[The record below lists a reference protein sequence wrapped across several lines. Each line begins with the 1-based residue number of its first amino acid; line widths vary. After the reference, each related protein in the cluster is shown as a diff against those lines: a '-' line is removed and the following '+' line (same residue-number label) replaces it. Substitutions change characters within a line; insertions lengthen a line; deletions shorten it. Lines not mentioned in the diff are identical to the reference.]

1 MVVNIFSQRET
12 EKARTD
18 FSSNG
23 LMLYNIPK
31 EQPPQSVGKSLIVC
45 ENPWRDA
52 DFWGNYPRSGKRENP
67 NQLLLVWVRDIRGIC
82 SFVRGGVVRV
92 RMGRTPKHR
101 VIRHKT
107 APGYAVSDAE
117 HIDIPAQNHP
127 GESVPREV
135 LGQPPHLRP
144 QRGPAALLAMG
155 DLHTQSRKISGRG
168 KNGQPGPADP
178 AADLAGA

>member
-1 MVVNIFSQRET
+1 M
-12 EKARTD
+12 
-18 FSSNG
+18 
-23 LMLYNIPK
+23 
-31 EQPPQSVGKSLIVC
+31 
-45 ENPWRDA
+45 
-52 DFWGNYPRSGKRENP
+52 
-67 NQLLLVWVRDIRGIC
+67 WVRDIREIYA
-82 SFVRGGVVRV
+82 FVRGGVVRV
-92 RMGRTPKHR
+92 RMVRTPKHR

-127 GESVPREV
+127 GESGPREV

-168 KNGQPGPADP
+168 KTASPVQRIPQQISQGHSEAPRPLDFVSPWEIGDR
-178 AADLAGA
+178 GEV